1 MNLQHCIILKWNN
14 YNEHIT
20 MILDTTL
27 HDIPPPHTSLSRDFL
42 VLTVVIFIAYI
53 FVSIWVAQA
62 TYESY
67 SEDVIVD
74 LQEKAQRIDKDIA
87 TEIENIS
94 FVLESLGRQIN
105 YTGAEHAYATAALL
119 KSFNHEHHRKDIFA
133 WIDDKQH
140 ITMTSYKGML
150 RQPIDIADR
159 DYIKKTL
166 TSPWKIHIGRPVF
179 GRLSDKWVLPIS
191 MGITDYSDHYVGAVL
206 ASLDIEELI
215 QKTQS
220 TLKNNRI
227 SMSILSKTY
236 TPLLENTSIAQHQP
250 YIALLATNPPKTT
263 TTSTSATTQTLSRTT
278 MYHRDENNAIYWASA
293 HYPYIIILSDD
304 NEINGIMVRSL
315 LVPRLLQVLVIT
327 LFLVMLLLLVQ
338 MRVIHPVS
346 ILSYNAE
353 EILHGRPYQ
362 QIPSSSP
369 KEVLQLADKIQT
381 ISDYLQE
388 RVRIESELNSKNN
401 YLKRIKDSAQ
411 LLNTARMHFLDSL
424 AQELQ
429 KPVALINEFSQS
441 MKEQHFGAM
450 QNEQYLKQASEIY
463 QSSEEL
469 KQMVKD
475 ITTIAKLEEDNL
487 SLNERMMDL
496 TFCIHRALRTF
507 HEQPQNRHTEV
518 KLRMDNDLPRFQM
531 DEERFHQILINV
543 LNSAASHMVSSS
555 TIVFEV
561 DLDKRDDL
569 EQVLVLVIKY
579 NLAMESETQH
589 TLRER
594 QLHAQSTPHPQ
605 KNLHTVVQSEGINMA
620 LTRMLVSLH
629 QGEIET
635 RISPNK
641 VVRQYIRFPIQRVK
655 FLHDMHDEFE
665 PLGHA

>member
-1 MNLQHCIILKWNN
+1 LHLQHCIILKWND
-14 YNEHIT
+14 YNQHIT

-42 VLTVVIFIAYI
+42 VLTLIIFVAYI
-53 FVSIWVAQA
+53 FVSIWVAQE

-67 SEDVIVD
+67 SADVVSD
-74 LQEKAQRIDKDIA
+74 LKDKAQRIDKDIA

-105 YTGAEHAYATAALL
+105 YTGAEHEYATAALL
-119 KSFNHEHHRKDIFA
+119 KSFNHESHRKDIFA
-133 WIDDKQH
+133 WVDDKQR
-140 ITMTSYKGML
+140 ITITSYKGML
-150 RQPIDIADR
+150 RQNIDISDR

-166 TSPWKIHIGRPVF
+166 TTPWKMHIGRPVF
-179 GRLSDKWVLPIS
+179 GRLSDKWVLPLS

-206 ASLDIEELI
+206 ASIDIEDLM

-220 TLKNNRI
+220 VLKGDSI
-227 SMSILSKTY
+227 SMSILSRTY
-236 TPLLENTSIAQHQP
+236 MPLLESPSFLQQRSHLNLITKIPHINEANT
-250 YIALLATNPPKTT
+250 ATA
-263 TTSTSATTQTLSRTT
+263 SSYTLSRTT
-278 MYHRDENNAIYWASA
+278 MYHRNANNAIYWASA
-293 HYPYIIILSDD
+293 RYPYIIILSDD
-304 NEINGIMVRSL
+304 NKLNGVIVRSTL
-315 LVPRLLQVLVIT
+315 IPRLLQVLVIT

-353 EILHGRPYQ
+353 DILHGRPYQ

-381 ISDYLQE
+381 ISDYIQE
-388 RVRIESELNSKNN
+388 RVRIESELTSKNN

-441 MKEQHFGAM
+441 MKEQHFGTM

-569 EQVLVLVIKY
+569 EQMLVLVVKY

-594 QLHAQSTPHPQ
+594 QLHAQSAPHTQ
-605 KNLHTVVQSEGINMA
+605 KNLHAVVQSEGINMA

-635 RISPNK
+635 RVSPNK

-655 FLHDMHDEFE
+655 FLQDMHDEFE